1 MNPVMEPAVLTALEH
16 EAGAE
21 RVREIVSRYL
31 ATLEERLYFL
41 RGALAAYNSADAL
54 VTLRGLQRA
63 SAVVGARQL
72 AELADS
78 LEPSLRRGN
87 FRPAR
92 DALPE
97 LLQLAAATKAVLTPV
112 LGTSM
117 VGSP

>member
-1 MNPVMEPAVLTALEH
+1 MNPVVEPAVLTALEH
-16 EAGAE
+16 DAGAE
-21 RVREIVSRYL
+21 RVREVVGRYL

-54 VTLRGLQRA
+54 VTLRGLRRA
-63 SAVVGARQL
+63 STVVGAHQL
-72 AELADS
+72 ADLADS

-97 LLQLAAATKAVLTPV
+97 LLQLAAGTKAALTPV
-112 LGTSM
+112 LGTTM
-117 VGSP
+117 VTTP